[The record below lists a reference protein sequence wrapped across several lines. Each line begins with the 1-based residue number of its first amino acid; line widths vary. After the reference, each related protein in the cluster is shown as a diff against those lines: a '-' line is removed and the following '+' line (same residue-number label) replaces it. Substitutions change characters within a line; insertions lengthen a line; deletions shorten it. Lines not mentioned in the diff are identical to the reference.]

1 MRLVQNDLD
10 ELRGIRLF
18 SLVAVPLVVLYLA
31 TATWTLPYHIDAAT
45 NVFTAWE
52 MGENGRA
59 TLNDYEQLATDDYFG
74 NIGWIV
80 PAQATAAAVYPPG
93 TALLAAPLYAIW
105 PAEAEM
111 QTVYGT
117 NIDAPGVEIPIPP
130 LGPAAITAA
139 VVAAIA
145 VGLLTLAFR
154 ELVDGRLA
162 VLSGYLAGLGT
173 AMWPIA
179 ADALWQHGPAIMWI
193 TAGMLLSIRY
203 QAASG
208 FAFGAAVLTRPHTAL
223 IAAGNGLWQ
232 SWKIRSIRPAGLVGF
247 GSVVGLGL
255 LVWFNDYVFGSP
267 SIAGGY
273 GDLFAARMADLDL
286 LEYAGN
292 IILVFVHP
300 MRGVLIYSPFLVL
313 LLPGLRSAWRAAPA
327 WVRGSAVGGV
337 LYLLLQLKAE
347 GYSGG
352 GGFWGYRYPL
362 EALAAAAPLL
372 LLSYRDWVTKQPA
385 LIHRAFLAL
394 VAASLMLTT
403 IGAVLP

>member
-173 AMWPIA
+173 AMWAIA

-247 GSVVGLGL
+247 GSVVGLGV

-273 GDLFAARMADLDL
+273 GDRFAARMADLDL

-352 GGFWGYRYPL
+352 SGFWGYRYPL

-385 LIHRAFLAL
+385 LTHRAFLWL

>member
-1 MRLVQNDLD
+1 VRLLQNDLG

-18 SLVAVPLVVLYLA
+18 SLVAMPLVVLYLA

-52 MGENGRA
+52 MGENGRV
-59 TLNDYEQLATDDYFG
+59 TLNNYEELATDDYFG

-80 PAQATAAAVYPPG
+80 PAQSTAAAVYPPG
-93 TALLAAPLYAIW
+93 TASLAAPLYAIW

-111 QTVYGT
+111 QKVYGT
-117 NIDAPGVEIPIPP
+117 NTDAPSVEIPIPP

-145 VGLLTLAFR
+145 VGLLALVFR
-154 ELVDGRLA
+154 EFVDGRLA
-162 VLSGYLAGLGT
+162 VLSAYLVGLGT

-179 ADALWQHGPAIMWI
+179 ADALWQHGPAVMWI
-193 TAGMLLSIRY
+193 TAGMLLSIRH
-203 QAASG
+203 QVASG
-208 FAFGAAVLTRPHTAL
+208 FAFGAAILTRPHTAL

-232 SWKIRSIRPAGLVGF
+232 SWKTRSIRPAGLVGF
-247 GSVVGLGL
+247 GSVVGLGV

-267 SIAGGY
+267 SITGGY
-273 GDLFAARMADLDL
+273 GDRFAARMANLDL

-300 MRGVLIYSPFLVL
+300 MRGVLIYSPFLIL

-352 GGFWGYRYPL
+352 SGFWGYRYPL

-372 LLSYRDWVTKQPA
+372 LLSYREWVTKQPA
-385 LIHRAFLAL
+385 LIQRAFLWL

-403 IGAVLP
+403 IGVVLA